1 MMAKKVWMAPILSVA
16 IGAITSAVLIQAHDR
31 WSDGNS
37 VAHMVTGAGAALFLF
52 GAGGFLSLTPSSIK
66 MMRESN
72 GSEKLVI
79 KLTNL
84 LATGLSMLTGLII
97 FSLSYS
103 L

>member
-1 MMAKKVWMAPILSVA
+1 MMVKKVWMAPILSVA

-37 VAHMVTGAGAALFLF
+37 VAHMLTGAGAALFLF
-52 GAGGFLSLTPSSIK
+52 GAGGFLSLTPASIK
-66 MMRESN
+66 MIQEKAM
-72 GSEKLVI
+72 SEKFI
-79 KLTNL
+79 INHTNL

-97 FSLSYS
+97 FLLSYS